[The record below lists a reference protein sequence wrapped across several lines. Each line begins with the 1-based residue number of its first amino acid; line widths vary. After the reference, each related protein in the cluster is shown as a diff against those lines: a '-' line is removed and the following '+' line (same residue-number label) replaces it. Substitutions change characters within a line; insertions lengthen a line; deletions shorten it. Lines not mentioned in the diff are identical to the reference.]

1 MDKLK
6 QLIETVRKVIVDGVL
21 SFFKD
26 LVKKKVGTIITIIL
40 GIAGTVT
47 VTNPE
52 FVGRT
57 FRAIVTDKESKAE
70 IQMLHES
77 LKQLR
82 GEWKSA
88 EQTNYYERRQFA
100 LAFERFAN
108 ETGKNFRIIHDSLM
122 KQNKRLEQFSKGEG
136 TVAIGGGGEV
146 KENEYSDAWI
156 DAVVEPTPKGYNL
169 IYDFSFKVKDV
180 ALQYYDDTDGSRREV
195 FSVKLESLKDSSVT
209 YDLNDYERWTMTF
222 AEEPKK
228 ENTVAQPDAL
238 NLNVG
243 YSGYGAEIGLSYSLW
258 TFGGFRFIDLG
269 ASSDFQES
277 TNLSAGARYNIGNLI
292 PLLQDLY
299 LGLHYGYNLGKGKG
313 NPVLMVGT
321 TI

>member
-1 MDKLK
+1 MDRLK
-6 QLIETVRKVIVDGVL
+6 KLIETIRKVILDGVL

-52 FVGRT
+52 FVGKT
-57 FRAIVTDKESKAE
+57 FRAIVADKEAKAE

-82 GEWKSA
+82 GDWKAS
-88 EQTNYYERRQFA
+88 EQTNFYERRQFA
-100 LAFERFAN
+100 LAFKSFA
-108 ETGKNFRIIHDSLM
+108 EQTDKSFRILHDSLM
-122 KQNKRLEQFSKGEG
+122 KQNKRLEQFSKGQG
-136 TVAIGGGGEV
+136 TVAISGGGEV

-156 DAVVEPTPKGYNL
+156 DAVVEPTPKGYDL
-169 IYDFSFKVKDV
+169 IYNFSFKVKDV
-180 ALQYYDDTDGSRREV
+180 TLQYYDDADGSRKEV
-195 FSVKLESLKDSSVT
+195 FSVKLESLKDSSIT
-209 YDLNDYERWTMTF
+209 YNLNDYERWTMTF
-222 AEEPKK
+222 AEEPTKPAA
-228 ENTVAQPDAL
+228 VQPDAL
-238 NLNVG
+238 SLNVG

-258 TFGGFRFIDLG
+258 NVGGFRFIDLG
-269 ASSDFQES
+269 ISSDFQES
-277 TNLSAGARYNIGNLI
+277 TNISAGARYNIGNLI

-299 LGLHYGYNLGKGKG
+299 IGIHYGYNLGKAKG